1 MEARSK
7 EVVLS
12 KTHYGIGIYAHILRL
27 YYPDQTVLSLSGRT
41 CSPTKNPF
49 NADKPTL
56 NIFIEKLSKQE
67 QSSNSFETMPS
78 AANFAQSEKENV
90 LGNALDKEFSCQREQ
105 NSNSFEV
112 LPSAAEIACHYDTQN
127 AIPAGD
133 AFDFAELHYKQSGEE
148 LLQTLNKEINLH
160 IGEYFDFY
168 KNRNTHTEIQNQ
180 HNQTNHSSD
189 IGEASFSFYKAPIK
203 NTVPHKTATLFQI
216 YNAITGDFYK
226 ERTDK
231 LRSITDPKQARQFKA
246 NNFDYCTFSGVFTSR
261 NDKKIVQHSG
271 LMAVDFDHL
280 SNLEE
285 VRQSL
290 LVDEYFDTQL
300 LFVSPS
306 GDGLKWIIPIDTT
319 TTPHSEN
326 LNEREQNSNSFG
338 VMPSEIKFAHSEYF
352 AAVANYILQTYGIE
366 VDKSGR
372 DISRACFLPHDP
384 NAFINPLIL
393 ENHDTL

>member
-7 EVVLS
+7 ETILS

-27 YYPDQTVLSLSGRT
+27 YYPVETVLSLSGRT
-41 CSPTKNPF
+41 CFPTKNPF

-56 NIFIEKLSKQE
+56 NIFIQ
-67 QSSNSFETMPS
+67 
-78 AANFAQSEKENV
+78 KENIV
-90 LGNALDKEFSCQREQ
+90 GNALDKEFARHSD
-105 NSNSFEV
+105 S
-112 LPSAAEIACHYDTQN
+112 QN

-133 AFDFAELHYKQSGEE
+133 AFDFAELHYKQSGDE
-148 LLQTLNKEINLH
+148 LLQTLNKEMNLH
-160 IGEYFDFY
+160 IGEKFDFY
-168 KNRNTHTEIQNQ
+168 ANRSKINYPQQ
-180 HNQTNHSSD
+180 ALQTPHSPSPF
-189 IGEASFSFYKAPIK
+189 GEGSGVRCFSFFKAPIK
-203 NTVPHKTATLFQI
+203 NTVPHKTATLLQI

-231 LRSITDPKQARQFKA
+231 LRSITDPKQVRQFKA
-246 NNFDYCTFSGVFTSR
+246 NNFDYCTFSGIFTSR

-280 SNLEE
+280 PSLEE
-285 VRQSL
+285 VRQAL

-306 GDGLKWIIPIDTT
+306 GDGLKWIIPIDTSA
-319 TTPHSEN
+319 TPH
-326 LNEREQNSNSFG
+326 G
-338 VMPSEIKFAHSEYF
+338 EYF
-352 AAVANYILQTYGIE
+352 ASVANYILQTYSIE

>member
-7 EVVLS
+7 EAILS

-27 YYPDQTVLSLSGRT
+27 YYPNQTVLSLSGRT

-49 NADKPTL
+49 NADKSTL
-56 NIFIEKLSKQE
+56 NIFIQ
-67 QSSNSFETMPS
+67 
-78 AANFAQSEKENV
+78 KESV
-90 LGNALDKEFSCQREQ
+90 LGNALDKEFARHSD
-105 NSNSFEV
+105 S
-112 LPSAAEIACHYDTQN
+112 QN

-133 AFDFAELHYKQSGEE
+133 AFDFAELHYKQSGDE
-148 LLQTLNKEINLH
+148 LLQTLNKEMNLH
-160 IGEYFDFY
+160 IGEKFDFY
-168 KNRNTHTEIQNQ
+168 TNRNKIDYPQQ
-180 HNQTNHSSD
+180 ALQTPLFPSPH
-189 IGEASFSFYKAPIK
+189 GEGSGVRCFSFYKSPIK

-231 LRSITDPKQARQFKA
+231 LRSIADPKQARQFKA

-280 SNLEE
+280 PSLEE
-285 VRQSL
+285 VRQAL

-306 GDGLKWIIPIDTT
+306 GDGLKWIIEIDTRKA
-319 TTPHSEN
+319 PH
-326 LNEREQNSNSFG
+326 G
-338 VMPSEIKFAHSEYF
+338 EYF
-352 AAVANYILQTYGIE
+352 ASVANYILQTYGIE